1 MGNNGSSRVANVPKT
16 GNKTRNYKRGLERE
30 ADDLLNQFEE
40 QITFW
45 QKKIVKIR
53 GQFDTTTKE
62 DIIKYVY
69 TQMKVAADDLLQKIP
84 PDFQERSVTSTQDVV
99 FQNESFQSTY
109 NDQPPTL
116 KRQTNTES
124 GYVNIGQDIA
134 ITELPNSASIDDNA
148 SLEYMAS
155 EKETS
160 DAYNNVFEFC
170 EKKAKQMLKK
180 TDDAVNLL
188 FDEYRKSADVPVHL
202 TMSRKQ
208 LAKYCK
214 EQSTI
219 EDMQLQKRW
228 EPSRQSYVDK
238 NEPENDKEAESKHVK
253 VEEQMTKV
261 RKEVSHSILPIVQR
275 AYMEAS
281 WRKQCVHGLKPFILQ
296 CLYVGWMMV
305 VQSPPMCFKTAL
317 RGDKFDSN
325 SFKQYTCTGS
335 IVDFVVWP
343 ALMLHQCGPVVG
355 KGVAQPEKHQ

>member
-1 MGNNGSSRVANVPKT
+1 
-16 GNKTRNYKRGLERE
+16 
-30 ADDLLNQFEE
+30 
-40 QITFW
+40 
-45 QKKIVKIR
+45 
-53 GQFDTTTKE
+53 
-62 DIIKYVY
+62 
-69 TQMKVAADDLLQKIP
+69 
-84 PDFQERSVTSTQDVV
+84 
-99 FQNESFQSTY
+99 
-109 NDQPPTL
+109 
-116 KRQTNTES
+116 
-124 GYVNIGQDIA
+124 
-134 ITELPNSASIDDNA
+134 
-148 SLEYMAS
+148 MAS

-160 DAYNNVFEFC
+160 DAYNVISHKMCDLRERLENEKDKTSRLLTANDQLKAELEQFKGENEELLTRLSKIAGDRLTTDNPNITDLSDPNRPLKLGEKYSELYDNEWTDAFDCLTESGYTEDEAIETLYLTLLNVFEFC

-188 FDEYRKSADVPVHL
+188 FDEYRKSAVLKDVPVHL